1 MSFMPPLPPLA
12 PHRPSRS
19 APVVSAAELG
29 VAVAP
34 GFAALPVTDDPPW
47 FACDPT
53 PLSDARLV
61 STSPG
66 ACAEVGLNPSVVM
79 ASPAWRA
86 LLCAEATLA
95 EQASY
100 ATVYAG
106 HQFGVFVPR
115 LGDGRALCL
124 GQINGRE
131 FQLKGAGSTPYAR
144 HADGRAVLR
153 SSVREYLCSEAMA
166 ALGIPTTRA
175 LSLAVSTTP
184 VFREQPEP
192 AAVVCRTA
200 PSFIRFGHFEY
211 FASRGQTE
219 TLRLLLDHL
228 TALDPAL
235 MSGAKPGEPAQQ
247 VEALVLNLAQRTAQ
261 LMADW
266 TAVGF
271 MHGVMNTDNFSVLGL
286 TIDYGPFGFMEAFE
300 PQHICN
306 HSDDRGRYAFDQQP
320 SIGLWNLQRLL
331 LALWP
336 AVSSPPPD
344 RATLDD
350 LHDRMVDV
358 YRASFDRAFQ
368 LHFKAKLGMDAQGL
382 PQQEV
387 DRLLGTLFDFMT
399 RQRADFTR
407 FFRATAHIEPG
418 QGLSHVGWQP
428 LLKSLG
434 LPGEDRTWLE
444 QYAALLTRPEA
455 LAGSGVA
462 QWRQARRA
470 KNPAYVLRNW
480 MAESVIRALEDHA
493 DAAPLEAALGVLSSP
508 FEDHPSHAAW
518 REDTPD
524 WAHGLCVSCSS

>member
-1 MSFMPPLPPLA
+1 MSFMSPLPPLA

-53 PLSDARLV
+53 PLTDARLV

-79 ASPAWRA
+79 ASPAWRT

-166 ALGIPTTRA
+166 ALGVPTTRA
-175 LSLAVSTTP
+175 LSLAVSATP
-184 VFREQPEP
+184 VFRERPEP

-211 FASRGQTE
+211 FASRGQID

-228 TALDPAL
+228 MPLDPAL
-235 MSGAKPGEPAQQ
+235 MDGAQPGQPSEQ

-336 AVSSPPPD
+336 AVSTPPPD
-344 RATLDD
+344 RAAFDD
-350 LHDRMVDV
+350 LHDRMVGV
-358 YRASFDRAFQ
+358 YRASFDQAFQ

>member
-1 MSFMPPLPPLA
+1 MSFMSPLPPLA

-79 ASPAWRA
+79 ASPAWRT

-175 LSLAVSTTP
+175 LSLAVSATP
-184 VFREQPEP
+184 VFRERPEP

-211 FASRGQTE
+211 FASRGQID

-228 TALDPAL
+228 MPLDPAL
-235 MSGAKPGEPAQQ
+235 MDGAQPGQPSEQ

-336 AVSSPPPD
+336 AVSTPPPD
-344 RATLDD
+344 RAAFDD
-350 LHDRMVDV
+350 LHDRMVGV
-358 YRASFDRAFQ
+358 YRASFDQAFQ

>member
-79 ASPAWRA
+79 ASPAWRT

-175 LSLAVSTTP
+175 LSLAVSATP
-184 VFREQPEP
+184 VFRERPEP

-211 FASRGQTE
+211 FASRGQID

-228 TALDPAL
+228 MPLDPAL
-235 MSGAKPGEPAQQ
+235 MDGAQPGQPSEQ

-344 RATLDD
+344 RAAFDA
-350 LHDRMVDV
+350 LHDRMVGV
-358 YRASFDRAFQ
+358 YRASFDQAFQ

>member
-53 PLSDARLV
+53 PLTDASLV

-79 ASPAWRA
+79 ASPAWRT

-175 LSLAVSTTP
+175 LSLAVSATP
-184 VFREQPEP
+184 VFRERPEP

-211 FASRGQTE
+211 FASRGQID

-228 TALDPAL
+228 MPLDPAL
-235 MSGAKPGEPAQQ
+235 MDGAQPGQPSEQ

-336 AVSSPPPD
+336 AVSTPPPD
-344 RATLDD
+344 RAAFDD
-350 LHDRMVDV
+350 LHDRMVGV
-358 YRASFDRAFQ
+358 YRASFDQAFQ

>member
-1 MSFMPPLPPLA
+1 MPPLPPLA

-19 APVVSAAELG
+19 APVVSAAELS

-79 ASPAWRA
+79 ASPAWRT

-175 LSLAVSTTP
+175 LSLAVSATP
-184 VFREQPEP
+184 VFRERPEP

-211 FASRGQTE
+211 FASRGQID

-228 TALDPAL
+228 MPLDPAL
-235 MSGAKPGEPAQQ
+235 MDGAQPGQPSEQ

-336 AVSSPPPD
+336 AVSTPPPD
-344 RATLDD
+344 RAAFDD
-350 LHDRMVDV
+350 LHDRMVGV
-358 YRASFDRAFQ
+358 YRASFDQAFQ